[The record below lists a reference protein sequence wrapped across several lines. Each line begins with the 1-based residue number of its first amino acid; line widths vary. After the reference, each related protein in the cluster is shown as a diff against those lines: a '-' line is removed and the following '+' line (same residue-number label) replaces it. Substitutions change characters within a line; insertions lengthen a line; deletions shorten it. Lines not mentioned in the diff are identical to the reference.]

1 LASTKEIKRRIK
13 SVTST
18 KQIIS
23 AMELVSV
30 VKMQKAVAK
39 DLASRNFTTL
49 GTEVLSEVCSGIDL
63 AMSPLLEKREG
74 KRKLVIAIT
83 SDRGLCGALNA
94 RIIKQAIAETEDFET
109 DFIAIG
115 RKCRDF
121 LTTHQFHVIASYTS
135 FGDDLEFSKI
145 IPIIHQVA
153 DDYLAGKYDI
163 VRVVYT
169 HFESSLTQVPTAA
182 TLLPFE
188 LDSECEPADNIIFDP
203 SKDEII
209 TALVPRI
216 LEAQAWQYILESAAS
231 EHSARM
237 VAMKNANENAE
248 DLIFDLT
255 LSFNQTRQAGITR
268 EIAEISAGKM
278 TLEE

>member
-13 SVTST
+13 SVTNT

-30 VKMQKAVAK
+30 VKMQKAVTK
-39 DLASRNFTTL
+39 NLASRSFTSL
-49 GTEVLSEVCSGIDL
+49 GSELLLEVCNGVDRASN
-63 AMSPLLEKREG
+63 PLLLKRGG

-94 RIIKQAIAETEDFET
+94 RVIKQAIAETEGYET

-121 LTTHQFHVIASYTS
+121 LTGHDYNVVASYIS
-135 FGDDLEFSKI
+135 FGDDLAFTKI
-145 IPIIHQVA
+145 IPIIHQVTDDWLA
-153 DDYLAGKYDI
+153 DKYDI
-163 VRVVYT
+163 VQVVYT
-169 HFESSLTQVPTAA
+169 HFESSLSQVAKSE

-188 LDSECEPADNIIFDP
+188 IDMECEVNDNIVFDP
-203 SKDEII
+203 SKNEII
-209 TALVPRI
+209 TSLIPRI
-216 LEAQAWQYILESAAS
+216 LEAQTWQYILESAAS